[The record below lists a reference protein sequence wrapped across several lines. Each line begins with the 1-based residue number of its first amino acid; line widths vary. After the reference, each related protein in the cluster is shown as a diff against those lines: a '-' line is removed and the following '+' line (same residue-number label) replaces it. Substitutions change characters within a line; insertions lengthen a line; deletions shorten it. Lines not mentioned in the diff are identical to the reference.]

1 MCPSDRGKS
10 TVRGGSGRISKRV
23 AQGLRSRD
31 RLLRSA
37 TRQFAERGF
46 SATSIE
52 DVCRDAGVVK
62 SAVYWH
68 FDSKEGL
75 LTAVLEETATA
86 WIDGILASV
95 QQTGDPRERLTRA
108 IAGMRE
114 LVETRPALLRLLQS
128 MLLERTGE
136 NAETRAVLLRVFDR
150 ARAAL
155 SDGIAEVIGVRP
167 PGLETVAALVL
178 ASLDGIFL
186 QHQLR
191 RDRAELDRLFG
202 ELERA
207 IVHLVSSLFDEAQR
221 GPADGAPGADRTPP
235 EIGETEK

>member
-1 MCPSDRGKS
+1 MCPTNRDKLGHHPAA
-10 TVRGGSGRISKRV
+10 GRISKRV

-31 RLLRSA
+31 NLLRAA

-46 SATSIE
+46 SATSID

-75 LTAVLEETATA
+75 LAAVLEETATA

-108 IAGMRE
+108 IAGMRD

-136 NAETRAVLLRVFDR
+136 SAETRAVLLRVFDR

-155 SDGIAEVIGVRP
+155 TDGIAEVIGVRP
-167 PGLETVAALVL
+167 PGLETVSALVL

-191 RDRAELDRLFG
+191 RDAGELDRLFG

-207 IVHLVSSLFDEAQR
+207 IVYLVSSLFDEAQKGR
-221 GPADGAPGADRTPP
+221 ADGSADADRSPP
-235 EIGETEK
+235 TDGEEQE

>member
-1 MCPSDRGKS
+1 MCPTNREKLA
-10 TVRGGSGRISKRV
+10 TRPAPGRVSKRV

-31 RLLRSA
+31 NLLRAA

-46 SATSIE
+46 SATSID

-75 LTAVLEETATA
+75 LAAVLEETATA

-108 IAGMRE
+108 IAGMRD

-136 NAETRAVLLRVFDR
+136 SAETRAVLLRVFDR

-155 SDGIAEVIGVRP
+155 TDGIAEVIGVRP

-191 RDRAELDRLFG
+191 RDTAELDRLFG

-207 IVHLVSSLFDEAQR
+207 IVYLVSSLFDEAQKGR
-221 GPADGAPGADRTPP
+221 VDGTADADRTPP
-235 EIGETEK
+235 ADGAEES

>member
-1 MCPSDRGKS
+1 MCPMDQEKRAHRSGAGK
-10 TVRGGSGRISKRV
+10 ISKRV
-23 AQGLRSRD
+23 AQGMRSRD
-31 RLLRSA
+31 SLLRAA

-46 SATSIE
+46 SATSID

-68 FDSKEGL
+68 FESKEGL
-75 LTAVLEETATA
+75 LAAVLEETATA
-86 WIDGILASV
+86 WIDGIVASV
-95 QQTGDPRERLTRA
+95 QQTGDPRERLSRA
-108 IAGMRE
+108 MVGMRD
-114 LVETRPALLRLLQS
+114 LVENRPALLRLLQS

-136 NAETRAVLLRVFDR
+136 SAETRAVLVRVFDR

-155 SDGIAEVIGVRP
+155 TDGIAEVIGTRP
-167 PGLETVAALVL
+167 PGLETTAALVL

-191 RDRAELDRLFG
+191 RDVGELDRMFA

-207 IVHLVSSLFDEAQR
+207 IVFLVTSLFNEAQR
-221 GPADGAPGADRTPP
+221 GRTDGTAGADRTPP
-235 EIGETEK
+235 ADGEAEP

>member
-1 MCPSDRGKS
+1 MCPANQDKITQRKSAGK
-10 TVRGGSGRISKRV
+10 ISKRV

-31 RLLRSA
+31 SLLRAA

-46 SATSIE
+46 SATSID

-68 FDSKEGL
+68 FESKEGL
-75 LTAVLEETATA
+75 LTAALEETATA

-95 QQTGDPRERLTRA
+95 QQTGDPRERLSRA
-108 IAGMRE
+108 VEGMRD
-114 LVETRPALLRLLQS
+114 LVEKRPALLRLLQS

-136 NAETRAVLLRVFDR
+136 NPQTRAVLLRVFDR

-155 SDGIAEVIGVRP
+155 TDGIEEVIGVRP

-191 RDRAELDRLFG
+191 RDPGELDRLFG

-207 IVHLVSSLFDEAQR
+207 IVYLVSSLFDEAQKGR
-221 GPADGAPGADRTPP
+221 TDGTAERTVPEPA
-235 EIGETEK
+235 EGEAET

>member
-1 MCPSDRGKS
+1 MCPEKHEKITQRASAGK
-10 TVRGGSGRISKRV
+10 VSKRV

-31 RLLRSA
+31 NLLRAA
-37 TRQFAERGF
+37 TRRFAERGF
-46 SATSIE
+46 SATSID

-68 FDSKEGL
+68 FESKEGL
-75 LTAVLEETATA
+75 LAAVLEETATA

-95 QQTGDPRERLTRA
+95 HQTGDPRERLSRA
-108 IAGMRE
+108 VAGMRD

-136 NAETRAVLLRVFDR
+136 NAETRAVLVRVFDH

-155 SDGIAEVIGVRP
+155 TDGIAEVIGIRP
-167 PGLETVAALVL
+167 PGLATIAALVL

-191 RDRAELDRLFG
+191 RDPAELDRLFG

-207 IVHLVSSLFDEAQR
+207 IVYLVSSLFDEAQKGR
-221 GPADGAPGADRTPP
+221 ADGTANADRTGAAD
-235 EIGETEK
+235 GEAEE